1 MNLPP
6 GWQRDGAGA
15 KGPCPVCR
23 SVSGR
28 RAWARFYGGRWL
40 AGCPG
45 CGAQTR
51 DVLPGLLGS
60 GFAVAPIADRLPAAL
75 DPGLVGYLEA
85 LPAVEGAGL
94 AYLAWRGL
102 RPVRDVR
109 WLPASAWPGS
119 PWVSFLAPTRTY
131 RGIDRGRECAA
142 DHGLPRPWCVGA
154 LVWIWRRRR
163 GVVAAG
169 EVEGVSDEG
178 RQVEYRLRDGRT
190 VKRITLPGHRFDGA
204 VFVARV
210 PARAARLHVCEGG
223 PDALTVAAAAPEG
236 EGVIGAHGAGALS
249 RMAPWCVGRPVT
261 IWAHGDAAGER
272 GARALRDRLL
282 DRGQSVRVEFGA
294 GDVAE
299 RGYDAA

>member
-1 MNLPP
+1 MPAAAGLGPSAP
-6 GWQRDGAGA
+6 G
-15 KGPCPVCR
+15 PV
-23 SVSGR
+23 
-28 RAWARFYGGRWL
+28 
-40 AGCPG
+40 P
-45 CGAQTR
+45 
-51 DVLPGLLGS
+51 
-60 GFAVAPIADRLPAAL
+60 APAL
-75 DPGLVGYLEA
+75 DPELAFYLEA

-94 AYLAWRGL
+94 AYLAGRGL

-131 RGIDRGRECAA
+131 RGIDHGRECAA
-142 DHGLPRPWCVGA
+142 DHGLPRSWCVGA

-178 RQVEYRLRDGRT
+178 RRVEYRLRDGRT

-223 PDALTVAAAAPEG
+223 PDALKVAAAAPEG
-236 EGVIGAHGAGALS
+236 EGVIAGHGAGALS

-261 IWAHGDAAGER
+261 IWAHGDRDGER
-272 GARALRDRLL
+272 CARELRDRLL